1 MTEKEGMPLT
11 KPLPFKRLTLRGKT
25 ILTFCFILAGL
36 TSVVYFA
43 SSAILLGSLRRA
55 EEQSAH
61 QSLQGVL
68 NVLAKDQEAFTSRYS
83 DWSAWD
89 DTYTFIKD
97 HDKAY
102 IKSNLVPEQLKNLK
116 VNLAL
121 FLNAAGQVVY
131 GTGFDL
137 RTKQVKPLPK
147 GLPPQF
153 TTNLLLDYPL
163 TKGPLTG
170 ILQLKEGPMLVTC
183 QPILTSAGQ
192 GQPRGVLI
200 FGRYINADTS
210 ANLTKLTGFSIEIQP
225 LNQSTLPAD
234 YQQARHALSPQKNIF
249 VHPLNETVLVGYLLL
264 MDVYN
269 QPAAI
274 LRVELPREIYQQGHR
289 SQQSLMIT
297 ILLLGLIFGG
307 VSVLLLERF
316 VLARLTQLNQG
327 VSQIRTKRDLSLRLP
342 VAGQDEVA
350 NLTQNI
356 NEMLKALEKAQWE
369 VSGALEQIT
378 QTNQELCLV
387 VEQLQDEILERQRVE
402 VALRQSEEQLREQTR
417 QLEQTLIELRQAQL
431 QLVQSEKMSSLGQLV
446 AGVAHE
452 INNPVN
458 FIYGNLT
465 YATEYVQQLLQLL
478 EVYQHQ
484 YPHLTPGMASALEQI
499 DLEFV
504 AVDLPKALAS
514 MRVGAE
520 RIRDIIKSLR
530 SFSRLDEAEI
540 KSVDIH
546 EGIDSTLLILQ
557 SRLKANGNNSGI
569 VVVKNYGQLPQ
580 VECYAGQL
588 NQVFM
593 NILTNAIDAIE
604 EARNRRAASKGQANE
619 ALAAQIAACLASTIT
634 IHTQSSAA
642 GWVTIRISDNG
653 LGMPEA
659 VRKQLFDPF
668 FTTKAVG
675 QGTGLGLSISHQIIV
690 EKHHGTLECYSTL
703 GKGTEFIITIPIS
716 LSAKAGKG

>member
-1 MTEKEGMPLT
+1 MKLT
-11 KPLPFKRLTLRGKT
+11 KPFPFKRLTLRGKT
-25 ILTFCFILAGL
+25 ILTFCFILTGL

-55 EEQSAH
+55 EEQSAY

-89 DTYTFIKD
+89 DTYTFIED
-97 HDKAY
+97 RNQAY

-121 FLNAAGQVVY
+121 FVNADGQVVY

-153 TTNLLLDYPL
+153 AANLLLDYPL

-170 ILQLKEGPMLVTC
+170 IIQLKEGPMLITC

-210 ANLTKLTGFSIEIQP
+210 ANLTKLTRFPISIQP
-225 LNQSTLPAD
+225 LNQKNLPAD
-234 YQQARHALSPQKNIF
+234 YQQARQALSRQNPIF
-249 VHPLNETVLVGYLLL
+249 VHPLSETVLVGYLLL
-264 MDVYN
+264 LDVYQ
-269 QPAAI
+269 QPALI
-274 LRVELPREIYQQGHR
+274 LRIELPREIYQQGHR
-289 SQQSLMIT
+289 SQQSLMIM
-297 ILLLGLIFGG
+297 ILLLGLLFGG

-316 VLARLTQLNQG
+316 VLARLTHLSQG
-327 VSQIRTKRDLSLRLP
+327 VSQIRTKRDLALRLP
-342 VAGQDEVA
+342 VTGQDEIA

-356 NEMLKALEKAQWE
+356 NEMLKTLEKAQWE
-369 VSGALEQIT
+369 VSEALKQIT

-387 VEQLQDEILERQRVE
+387 VAQLQDEILERQRVE
-402 VALRQSEEQLREQTR
+402 SALRQSEEQLRAQT
-417 QLEQTLIELRQAQL
+417 QHLEQTLSALQRAQL

-465 YATEYVQQLLQLL
+465 YATEYAQQLLQLL
-478 EVYQHQ
+478 ALYQHQ
-484 YPHLTPGMASALEQI
+484 YPHLTPGLQAALEQI

-530 SFSRLDEAEI
+530 SFSRLDEAEL
-540 KSVDIH
+540 KTVDLH

-569 VVVKNYGQLPQ
+569 VVVKNYGQLPP
-580 VECYAGQL
+580 VECFAGQL

-593 NILTNAIDAIE
+593 NILTNAIDVIE
-604 EARNRRAASKGQANE
+604 ETRTQRATLKGQGNE
-619 ALAAQIAACLASTIT
+619 ALAAQIAACLAATIT
-634 IHTQSSAA
+634 IQTQSSAD
-642 GWVTIRISDNG
+642 GWITIRISDNG

-659 VRKQLFDPF
+659 VRRQLFDPF

-690 EKHHGTLECYSTL
+690 EKHQGTLECYSTL
-703 GKGTEFIITIPIS
+703 GKGTEFIITIPS
-716 LSAKAGKG
+716 RLSAKAGKD

>member
-264 MDVYN
+264 LDVYQ
-269 QPAAI
+269 QPALI
-274 LRVELPREIYQQGHR
+274 LRIELPREIYQQGHR
-289 SQQSLMIT
+289 SQQSLMIM
-297 ILLLGLIFGG
+297 ILLLGLLFGG

-316 VLARLTQLNQG
+316 VLA
-327 VSQIRTKRDLSLRLP
+327 
-342 VAGQDEVA
+342 
-350 NLTQNI
+350 
-356 NEMLKALEKAQWE
+356 
-369 VSGALEQIT
+369 
-378 QTNQELCLV
+378 
-387 VEQLQDEILERQRVE
+387 
-402 VALRQSEEQLREQTR
+402 
-417 QLEQTLIELRQAQL
+417 
-431 QLVQSEKMSSLGQLV
+431 
-446 AGVAHE
+446 
-452 INNPVN
+452 
-458 FIYGNLT
+458 
-465 YATEYVQQLLQLL
+465 
-478 EVYQHQ
+478 
-484 YPHLTPGMASALEQI
+484 AS
-499 DLEFV
+499 
-504 AVDLPKALAS
+504 
-514 MRVGAE
+514 
-520 RIRDIIKSLR
+520 
-530 SFSRLDEAEI
+530 
-540 KSVDIH
+540 
-546 EGIDSTLLILQ
+546 
-557 SRLKANGNNSGI
+557 
-569 VVVKNYGQLPQ
+569 
-580 VECYAGQL
+580 
-588 NQVFM
+588 
-593 NILTNAIDAIE
+593 
-604 EARNRRAASKGQANE
+604 
-619 ALAAQIAACLASTIT
+619 
-634 IHTQSSAA
+634 
-642 GWVTIRISDNG
+642 
-653 LGMPEA
+653 
-659 VRKQLFDPF
+659 
-668 FTTKAVG
+668 
-675 QGTGLGLSISHQIIV
+675 
-690 EKHHGTLECYSTL
+690 
-703 GKGTEFIITIPIS
+703 PI
-716 LSAKAGKG
+716 